1 MAAGVRRGAGHG
13 MSGDAADGW
22 NLVYDDTSAPP
33 ARGAGPVTRVLAV
46 ADEWFPA
53 RGGLSSLNRYL
64 CGALAAAGAETYC
77 LVPGASAAELA
88 DAQRASVRLVAARR
102 SPGTTEREALMR
114 RPPLPDRTVP
124 DLVIGHGRV
133 TGQIA
138 KALAEDHFPA
148 AARLHLVHMDPDDI
162 EWFKLD
168 HEDDAGVRAEE
179 RGRLELE
186 LARDATAVMPV
197 GPRLHEKLLR
207 DSPAGPRLLRLDPG
221 FDTAGFVER
230 TVPAGR
236 PLIMIMG
243 RLADARLKG
252 LELAARAIGHAWA
265 LDPRAQGW
273 ELLVRGAP
281 AGDEHQ
287 LRERVLDLMGHRSA
301 NVTVRA
307 YSAETSVIR
316 DDLRRASLLLMP
328 SLVEG
333 YGLVG
338 HEALTMG
345 TPALVSA
352 RSGLG
357 ELVAEV
363 APEEA
368 PGLVV
373 PVRQDDALDVP
384 VWGHHITAIMA
395 DRARAF
401 ARAESARRVLAGRRT
416 WAMAAAELLGL
427 VRAGGLSDG

>member
-1 MAAGVRRGAGHG
+1 MN
-13 MSGDAADGW
+13 GDRADGW
-22 NLVYDDTSAPP
+22 NLVYDDAGAAPGR
-33 ARGAGPVTRVLAV
+33 AAAPVARVLAV

-64 CGALAAAGAETYC
+64 CGAFAAAGAEAYC

-88 DAQRASVRLVAARR
+88 DAQRAGVHLVAARR

-114 RPPLPDRTVP
+114 RPPLPPGTRP

-138 KALAEDHFPA
+138 KALTEDHFRG

-168 HEDDAGVRAEE
+168 REDDAGVRAEE
-179 RGRLELE
+179 RGRLELD
-186 LARDATAVMPV
+186 LARDAAAVVPV
-197 GPRLHEKLLR
+197 GPRLHAKLRR
-207 DSPAGPRLLRLDPG
+207 DLPDGPPLLRLDPG
-221 FDTAGFVER
+221 FDAVGPGER
-230 TVPAGR
+230 TAPEGR

-243 RLADARLKG
+243 RLGDVRLKG
-252 LELAARAIGHAWA
+252 LELAARAIGHAWT
-265 LDPRAQGW
+265 LDPRAADW

-281 AGDEHQ
+281 AGGEHR
-287 LRERVLDLMGHRSA
+287 LREQLLDLIGHRSA

-307 YSAETSVIR
+307 YSAEASVIR

-338 HEALTMG
+338 HEAIATG
-345 TPALVSA
+345 TPALVSS

-363 APEEA
+363 APEVA
-368 PGLVV
+368 PDIVV
-373 PVRQDDALDVP
+373 PVRHDDALDVP
-384 VWGHHITAIMA
+384 VWGHRITAIMT

-401 ARAESARRVLAGRRT
+401 AKAETARRVLAGRRT
-416 WAMAAAELLGL
+416 WAMAAAELLAL
-427 VRAGGLSDG
+427 VRAGGRSGG

>member
-1 MAAGVRRGAGHG
+1 
-13 MSGDAADGW
+13 
-22 NLVYDDTSAPP
+22 
-33 ARGAGPVTRVLAV
+33 
-46 ADEWFPA
+46 
-53 RGGLSSLNRYL
+53 
-64 CGALAAAGAETYC
+64 
-77 LVPGASAAELA
+77 VPGASAAERA
-88 DAQRASVRLVAARR
+88 DAERSGVRLVAARR
-102 SPGTTEREALMR
+102 LPGTTEREALMR
-114 RPPLPDRTVP
+114 RPPLPSGVVP

-138 KALAEDHFPA
+138 KALTEDHFA
-148 AARLHLVHMDPDDI
+148 GAARLHLVHMDPDDI

-168 HEDDAGVRAEE
+168 REDDAGVRAEE
-179 RGRLELE
+179 RGRLELD
-186 LARDATAVMPV
+186 LARDAAAVMPV

-207 DSPAGPRLLRLDPG
+207 DLPDGPRLLRLDPG
-221 FDTAGFVER
+221 FDAAGSGER
-230 TVPAGR
+230 TAPAGR

-265 LDPRAQGW
+265 LDPRAAGW

-281 AGDEHQ
+281 AGDEHR
-287 LRERVLDLMGHRSA
+287 LRERVLDLIGHRSA

-338 HEALTMG
+338 HEAIALG

-357 ELVAEV
+357 ELITEV
-363 APEEA
+363 APAEA
-368 PGLVV
+368 ADVVV
-373 PVRQDDALDVP
+373 PVLHDDARDVP
-384 VWGHHITAIMA
+384 VWGHRITAIMT

-401 ARAESARRVLAGRRT
+401 AKAEAARQVLARRRT
-416 WAMAAAELLGL
+416 WAMAAEELLGL
-427 VRAGGLSDG
+427 VRAGGRSGG